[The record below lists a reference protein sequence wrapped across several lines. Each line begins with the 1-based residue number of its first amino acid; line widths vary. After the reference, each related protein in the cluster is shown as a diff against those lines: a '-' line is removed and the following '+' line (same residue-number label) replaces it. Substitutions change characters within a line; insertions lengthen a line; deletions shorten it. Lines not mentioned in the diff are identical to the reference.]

1 VRRGP
6 AYAIVVAACVLPR
19 AIALVYERGAILGSF
34 VEKSDILARV
44 FIQSGT
50 FGYVPGVPTAN
61 TQPLYGWFLI
71 PIYWIAGRHWWSVGT
86 VQIAVATA
94 TAIVVYET
102 GRRFLSPWAGLI
114 AAVVSTL
121 HPYLVW
127 HDVHV
132 NREILDQLLGAAMF
146 FLTLLVARRRSWWL
160 VAALGV
166 VSGVAILSNARLLFL
181 PIALGAFLLWR
192 RSGWLAAVVVPVLAG
207 ITLLPW
213 LVRNDVQV
221 GCFTLTTDSRALWKA
236 NNLRTYGLL
245 KRGLWI
251 DTLDSLPGEPYFG
264 PTPTQARDFY
274 LSRGK
279 KINVHECYQQKR
291 WQHLVIQFWKNHPG
305 AKARLM
311 VQATELLW
319 SPEVTADSDVSGSGA
334 GGVMHQL
341 RHLGE
346 PAFMIPLYALAIV
359 GLFLVPTSFWVL
371 ALIFFG
377 YETFAAWV
385 FAGTT
390 RYRVPWDFVLA
401 LLAAATLTR
410 IPWRRWLGRESE
422 ATPAG
427 PTGAAPPTPGPA
439 RVPG

>member
-1 VRRGP
+1 VKRGP

-19 AIALVYERGAILGSF
+19 AIALAHERGAILGSY
-34 VEKSDILARV
+34 VEKSDILAQV
-44 FIQSGT
+44 FVKSST
-50 FGYVPGVPTAN
+50 FGYIPGVPTAN

-71 PIYWIAGRHWWSVGT
+71 PIYWIAGRHWWAVGT
-86 VQIAVATA
+86 VQVAVAVATA
-94 TAIVVYET
+94 LVVYEI

-114 AAVVSTL
+114 AAVVSTI

-127 HDVHV
+127 HDIHV

-146 FLTLLVARRRSWWL
+146 FLALLAGTRRSPWL
-160 VAALGV
+160 AAALGL

-181 PIALGAFLLWR
+181 PLALGAFLLWR
-192 RSGWLAAVVVPVLAG
+192 RSGWLAAVLVPVVAG
-207 ITLLPW
+207 VALLPW

-264 PTPTQARDFY
+264 PTPTQARDYY
-274 LSRGK
+274 LATGK
-279 KINVHECYQQKR
+279 KTDVHECYQQRR

-305 AKARLM
+305 AKAKLM
-311 VQATELLW
+311 VQATQLLW
-319 SPEVTADSDVSGSGA
+319 DPAVTADSEVAGTSGLF
-334 GGVMHQL
+334 HQL
-341 RHLGE
+341 RHLAE
-346 PAFMIPLYALAIV
+346 PAFMVPLYALAVV
-359 GLFLVPTSFWVL
+359 GLFLVPAPIWVL

-410 IPWRRWLGRESE
+410 IPWRRWLGR
-422 ATPAG
+422 
-427 PTGAAPPTPGPA
+427 GAPGAPGPA
-439 RVPG
+439 